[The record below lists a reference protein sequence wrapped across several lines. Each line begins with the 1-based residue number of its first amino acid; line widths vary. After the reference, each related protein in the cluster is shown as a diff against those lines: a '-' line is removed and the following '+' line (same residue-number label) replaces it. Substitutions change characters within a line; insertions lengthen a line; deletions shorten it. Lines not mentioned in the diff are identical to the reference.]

1 MNNDDYLAWS
11 LQTKASNATEKIIE
25 VVENHLAQIL
35 DQGVVSCFDVSIKN
49 PITDFEYRSLSF
61 QIPSSIGTPER
72 AASATT
78 SSRALPL
85 L

>member
-35 DQGVVSCFDVSIKN
+35 DQGVVSCIDVSIN
-49 PITDFEYRSLSF
+49 NTITDFEYRSLSF
-61 QIPSSIGTPER
+61 QIPSSIGILER